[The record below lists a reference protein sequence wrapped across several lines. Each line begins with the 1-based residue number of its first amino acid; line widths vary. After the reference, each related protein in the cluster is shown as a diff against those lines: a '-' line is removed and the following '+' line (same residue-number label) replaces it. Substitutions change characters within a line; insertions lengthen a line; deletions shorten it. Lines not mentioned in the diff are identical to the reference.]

1 MSLSQFTYASMKNFP
16 EDPEMDAK
24 TEKDTSDQVSLSSA
38 ITGST
43 IPPPPYQQSQSTGG
57 FDNPIPEVP
66 ITPST
71 VFTVHAQ
78 GTRFIRFPT
87 PSPELEIA
95 IFNGTDT
102 SVEPVYTS
110 IRSKRGSGNATL
122 RHYMKGDL
130 LATSYR
136 FGLFRDPE
144 IRRIDGGSDSKVVQ
158 SDDSAGELAV
168 KISTGCRAVTFT
180 STTDDSKTFK
190 WEYKK
195 SISLTGKKRRLMI
208 LSMHDSSLSAE
219 WKKDEM
225 LAALVR
231 TDDTRTPGT
240 KKSDAGNGGLL
251 VLDEQATT
259 FMNEETI
266 LATCLMML
274 KKEIDRQ
281 RMIQVAIMAGGAGG
295 GGG

>member
-1 MSLSQFTYASMKNFP
+1 MALSTFTYASMKDFP
-16 EDPEMDAK
+16 IDSEKDSK
-24 TEKDTSDQVSLSSA
+24 SEKDTSDQVSLSSA

-43 IPPPPYQQSQSTGG
+43 IPPPPYQQSQSTDG
-57 FDNPIPEVP
+57 FENPIPEVP
-66 ITPST
+66 IRPSM
-71 VFTVHAQ
+71 VFTVRAQ

-95 IFNGTDT
+95 IFHGTDT
-102 SVEPVYTS
+102 SAEPIYVS

-122 RHYMKGDL
+122 RHFVKGDL

-136 FGLFRDPE
+136 FGPFRDPE
-144 IRRIDGGSDSKVVQ
+144 IRRIDGGADGKLVQ
-158 SDDSAGELAV
+158 RDDDSGELAV

-180 STTDDSKTFK
+180 SMTDDSKTFK

-195 SISLTGKKRRLMI
+195 TVTLAGKKRRLMV
-208 LSMHDSSLSAE
+208 LSMHDSSTSAE
-219 WKKDEM
+219 WKKDQM

-251 VLDEQATT
+251 VLDEVATT
-259 FMNEETI
+259 FMAEETI
-266 LATCLMML
+266 VAICLMML

-281 RMIQVAIMAGGAGG
+281 RMIQVAIIAGGAGG